1 MVELGDYVEKGQ
13 PIGISGMTGY
23 TTIEH
28 LHFNVKI
35 PTNKNGL
42 MFKKTICLLEID

>member
-1 MVELGDYVEKGQ
+1 
-13 PIGISGMTGY
+13 MTGY

-28 LHFNVKI
+28 LHFNVKL

-42 MFKKTICLLEID
+42 ISIEYEFENGIKANKLKKSDVVKDYTQQRI